1 MMYVVLSNHV
11 ETKSGDRK
19 RQRQTEKEERAQDT
33 QEEEPGKYLCH
44 LPQKTKGFFFI
55 NMVDLPG
62 ERTQHGKGPMYFHSQ
77 LSFHLIL
84 LESNLNTN
92 PIHSI
97 YWCTYKPPNYH
108 MISSTI
114 T

>member
-62 ERTQHGKGPMYFHSQ
+62 ERTQQGKGRMNFLSQYFSSPPTKIP
-77 LSFHLIL
+77 LD
-84 LESNLNTN
+84 SNLNNEN

-97 YWCTYKPPNYH
+97 GAHTNR
-108 MISSTI
+108 
-114 T
+114 